1 MEAIY
6 IVNGARTPMGGL
18 MGDLASVSAPELGS
32 TAIEAAVSKA
42 GISSSAI
49 DEVFMGCVLPGAN
62 NAPPDGRCVSLV
74 YPIMW
79 AP

>member
-42 GISSSAI
+42 GIPSSAI
-49 DEVFMGCVLPGAN
+49 DEVFMGCVLPAGLKQCPARQ
-62 NAPPDGRCVSLV
+62 AMRFALSR
-74 YPIMW
+74 
-79 AP
+79 AF